1 MQASLRHYFFLNFVC
16 INALLDLLK
25 YPECNQIS
33 ISGNGKPVREIDVQT
48 EKNHGITHSTTYVK
62 SHEGG
67 GKMRRHGR
75 Y

>member
-1 MQASLRHYFFLNFVC
+1 M
-16 INALLDLLK
+16 
-25 YPECNQIS
+25 IS
-33 ISGNGKPVREIDVQT
+33 ISGNGKPVREIDAQT